1 MIHLQRPEQFARAA
15 ERARAERQFV
25 RRLETNLYEVTN
37 LAKRGRPYL
46 VRFTNLDAGWFAH
59 CDCEAGHP
67 TKGRGPLVPLMCKH
81 VFAACVLIKGIS
93 AMRRG
98 H

>member
-1 MIHLQRPEQFARAA
+1 MIHLHRPAQFTRAA

-25 RRLETNLYEVTN
+25 RRLETTLYEVTN

-46 VRFTNLDAGWFAH
+46 VRFTNLDGRWFAH

-67 TKGRGPLVPLMCKH
+67 TKGHHRVPLMCKH
-81 VFAACVLIKGIS
+81 VFAACVLVKGIS